1 VVLGAL
7 IGWLSR
13 SDRGSESPVDERTGT
28 DLVSEQAVAAIVLIA
43 VPILFNAGFTLL
55 AQRFEY
61 PDVLRR
67 PTYEV
72 LEAFRAGGTSLILI
86 WWLFALSAVLF
97 TALAVLLA
105 IAVDDADRTV
115 VVLSAV
121 VGVLASLVQFLG
133 LIRWPFLVP
142 YLARVA
148 DDAGPDSPRGQAV
161 DVVFQ
166 AFNRYLGVAVGE
178 HLGYAFTGIWSILA
192 GVALVDSTVAPD
204 WLGVVGM
211 VIGPLFLLCSLEF
224 VGRFDES
231 GWKLAGLVTPFT
243 YVAWSIWLLA
253 VGIALLV

>member
-1 VVLGAL
+1 
-7 IGWLSR
+7 
-13 SDRGSESPVDERTGT
+13 
-28 DLVSEQAVAAIVLIA
+28 VSEQAVAGIVLIA
-43 VPILFNAGFTLL
+43 VPILFNAGFALL
-55 AQRFEY
+55 AQRFDY

-67 PTYEV
+67 PTHEV
-72 LEAFRAGGTSLILI
+72 LERFRAGGTGLIVI

-115 VVLSAV
+115 VLLG
-121 VGVLASLVQFLG
+121 GVIGILASLVQFLG

-148 DDAGPDSPRGQAV
+148 AETEPDSPRGQTV

-166 AFNRYLGVAVGE
+166 AFNRYLGVGVGE
-178 HLGYAFTGIWSILA
+178 HLGYALTGIWSMLA
-192 GVALVDSTVAPD
+192 GVALIDSSVVPD
-204 WLGVVGM
+204 WLGIVGV

-224 VGRFDES
+224 VGRFEQS
-231 GWKLAGLVTPFT
+231 GWRLAEALTPLT

-253 VGIALLV
+253 IGIALLV